1 MKDNFTY
8 KELIDKTV
16 HLRIRMLEA
25 AANNDTENYQKH
37 KNEFLETHKK
47 ISNMENKSTY
57 RELAEETKRLKE
69 ELKIVTNDTGKFLE
83 TFNKIKENTRKIKEL
98 DEAMIRATSKYMYAD
113 EYDHSILY
121 CFFRDI
127 YRRFINLFKDNTL

>member
-1 MKDNFTY
+1 MTY
-8 KELIDKTV
+8 HQLIDKTV

-37 KNEFLETHKK
+37 KNEFIETHKK

-57 RELAEETKRLKE
+57 RELVEETKRLKE

-83 TFNKIKENTRKIKEL
+83 TFNKIKENDAIIKKL
-98 DEAMIRATSKYMYAD
+98 DEELIRMTSHEMYED
-113 EYDHSILY
+113 EYYHSIVY
-121 CFFRDI
+121 CFFRSI